1 MKSLSLTPW
10 RGPIFE
16 TLKPRN
22 MIANET
28 ARERNTANKAAV
40 SIIVL
45 SYNRPA
51 YLRSALESVAAQTE
65 RSIEV
70 IAADDGSPDLAVD
83 AVLEEFRARF
93 DRYVYE
99 RAERNVGV
107 VANLLRAVR
116 RSSGTYVAVL
126 SDDDVLEPAFAERLR
141 ATLDASPS
149 HCAAFCNVRIIDAAG
164 NIDPG
169 ETAKFTTRWSRDNK
183 TSGTIDDFTS
193 AALVTRMFQP
203 AMGAMIR
210 KSAIE
215 WDDFPEQVAGA
226 WDTWLAYLCARTG
239 TPGTFVAEPLFRYRQ
254 HAQTLTA
261 RRDLRWYRG
270 LVHVYLR
277 CRSDPQ
283 LGSIDGVIR
292 GRLERYHTELGMAL
306 LRLGQNAEAGEAFR
320 LGRSYGRAPKLWAGS
335 LLSRLPSGASRAVF
349 RLYDR

>member
-1 MKSLSLTPW
+1 LPRSTHQMKSLSLTPW

-193 AALVTRMFQP
+193 AALVTRMFQERDRVGRFSRASRGCLGYLARVSLRAHRHTRNIRCGAPVSLSSARADLDSP
-203 AMGAMIR
+203 AG
-210 KSAIE
+210 
-215 WDDFPEQVAGA
+215 
-226 WDTWLAYLCARTG
+226 L
-239 TPGTFVAEPLFRYRQ
+239 
-254 HAQTLTA
+254 TLVP
-261 RRDLRWYRG
+261 R
-270 LVHVYLR
+270 
-277 CRSDPQ
+277 P
-283 LGSIDGVIR
+283 
-292 GRLERYHTELGMAL
+292 
-306 LRLGQNAEAGEAFR
+306 
-320 LGRSYGRAPKLWAGS
+320 RAC
-335 LLSRLPSGASRAVF
+335 LPSLSERSSARVDRRRHSRTA
-349 RLYDR
+349 

>member
-126 SDDDVLEPAFAERLR
+126 SDDDVLE
-141 ATLDASPS
+141 
-149 HCAAFCNVRIIDAAG
+149 H
-164 NIDPG
+164 
-169 ETAKFTTRWSRDNK
+169 SR
-183 TSGTIDDFTS
+183 SGF
-193 AALVTRMFQP
+193 
-203 AMGAMIR
+203 
-210 KSAIE
+210 
-215 WDDFPEQVAGA
+215 
-226 WDTWLAYLCARTG
+226 
-239 TPGTFVAEPLFRYRQ
+239 
-254 HAQTLTA
+254 A
-261 RRDLRWYRG
+261 RRSTRRRRIAPLSATYGSSTQREISIREKRRNSQRAG
-270 LVHVYLR
+270 LAIIKPVV
-277 CRSDPQ
+277 RSM
-283 LGSIDGVIR
+283 I
-292 GRLERYHTELGMAL
+292 
-306 LRLGQNAEAGEAFR
+306 
-320 LGRSYGRAPKLWAGS
+320 
-335 LLSRLPSGASRAVF
+335 SRVRHW
-349 RLYDR
+349 